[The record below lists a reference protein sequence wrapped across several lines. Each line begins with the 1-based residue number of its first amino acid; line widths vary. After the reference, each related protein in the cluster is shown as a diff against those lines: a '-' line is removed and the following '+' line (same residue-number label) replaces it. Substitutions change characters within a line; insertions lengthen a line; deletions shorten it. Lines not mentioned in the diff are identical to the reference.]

1 MFILIDEKKK
11 LSTQPKDKTDKQINK
26 QTNHTIKDENLCGI
40 YKQGL
45 HESLIPNISDA
56 ICNR

>member
-26 QTNHTIKDENLCGI
+26 QTNNYQLFTNEYGSGRTQNAVKEL
-40 YKQGL
+40 
-45 HESLIPNISDA
+45 SL
-56 ICNR
+56 

>member
-26 QTNHTIKDENLCGI
+26 QTNTKMSARAPSTTSVLTRPDPKDNAHG
-40 YKQGL
+40 
-45 HESLIPNISDA
+45 
-56 ICNR
+56 